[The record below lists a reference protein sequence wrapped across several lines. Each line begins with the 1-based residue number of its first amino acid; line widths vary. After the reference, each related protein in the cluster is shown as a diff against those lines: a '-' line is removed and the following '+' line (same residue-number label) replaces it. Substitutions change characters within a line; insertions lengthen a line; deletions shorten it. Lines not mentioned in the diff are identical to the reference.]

1 MCYKTCL
8 DYSLNRREM
17 QICSFGVNLAEL
29 GGSVGQS
36 DVELTGT
43 SDDVLSFAG
52 RDVLCNLGAMGP
64 VVHEKQ
70 FHV

>member
-43 SDDVLSFAG
+43 SDDVLSIV
-52 RDVLCNLGAMGP
+52 DKKGAR
-64 VVHEKQ
+64 
-70 FHV
+70 

>member
-8 DYSLNRREM
+8 DCSLNRRM
-17 QICSFGVNLAEL
+17 RRDRRSRSFGVNLAEL

-43 SDDVLSFAG
+43 GDDVLSS
-52 RDVLCNLGAMGP
+52 RE
-64 VVHEKQ
+64 EKWAR
-70 FHV
+70 